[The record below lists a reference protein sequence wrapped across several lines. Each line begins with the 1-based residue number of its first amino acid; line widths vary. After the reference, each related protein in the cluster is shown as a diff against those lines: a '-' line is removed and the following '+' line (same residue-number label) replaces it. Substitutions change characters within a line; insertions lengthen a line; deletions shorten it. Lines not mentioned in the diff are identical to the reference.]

1 MVQNLY
7 KLWDKVS
14 NSPIDVGAAS
24 TDGAYMR
31 SAFPQWTRVHRL
43 EDLAY
48 YQIGTWNPDT
58 DEVKSVSPRLCP
70 MDAYKFPENTSRALS
85 SEEIRKLAEHITRQE
100 ALKAS
105 QQ

>member
-1 MVQNLY
+1 MVQNIY

-14 NSPIDVGAAS
+14 NSTITIGAAP

-31 SAFPQWTRVHRL
+31 AVFPQWTRVHQL

-58 DEVKSVSPRLCP
+58 DEIKSVPPRLCS
-70 MDAYKFPENTSRALS
+70 MDAYKFPENTTRPLS
-85 SEEIRKLAEHITRQE
+85 AEDIKKLAEQISRQE